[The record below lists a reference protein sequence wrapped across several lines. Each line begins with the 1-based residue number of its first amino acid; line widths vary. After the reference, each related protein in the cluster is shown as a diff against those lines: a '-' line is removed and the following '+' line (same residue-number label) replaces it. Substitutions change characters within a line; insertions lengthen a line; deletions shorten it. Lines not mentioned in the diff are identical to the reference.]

1 MSDPKRRMSAR
12 NFGISTFKFNRWS
25 AELTEEQSLEDALKP
40 EFWVDLAP
48 QVIGHDPTNLK
59 GRGDIIE
66 LRKLDTGLYAEL
78 IITEVN
84 KAYLKV
90 RLQHKDQPPVAEVSE
105 ASPLAT
111 KWNVGKR
118 MHDVIRKADGQVLAA
133 GFQSKEKAI
142 EWIDDHLRK
151 MAA

>member
-40 EFWVDLAP
+40 EFWVDLAS
-48 QVIGHDPTNLK
+48 QVMGHDPANPK

-66 LRKLDTGLYAEL
+66 VRKLDTGLYAEL

-90 RLQHKDQPPVAEVSE
+90 RMQHKDQPAVAEVAE
-105 ASPLAT
+105 GSPLTT

-118 MHDVIRKADGQVLAA
+118 THDVIRKADGQVLAS
-133 GFQSKEKAI
+133 GFQAKEKAI
-142 EWIDDHLRK
+142 EWIEDHLRK